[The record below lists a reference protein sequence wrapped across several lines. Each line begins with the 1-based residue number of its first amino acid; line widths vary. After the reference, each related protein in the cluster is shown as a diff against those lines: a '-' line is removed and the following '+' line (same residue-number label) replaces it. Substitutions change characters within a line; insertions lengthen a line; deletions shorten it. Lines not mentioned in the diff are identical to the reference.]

1 MDSARWQK
9 IQLLFHQAAD
19 LPEAEQ
25 EAFLAEHC
33 DGDQELR
40 FAVEKM
46 LRADEEENSFLER
59 DVADV
64 AHEVLN
70 QDSSSVAGLEQFGR
84 YKIKRTLGAGGMG
97 IVYLAEREDLGSR
110 VAIKILRDAWLSPAR
125 RERFTFEQRTLAQL
139 THPNIA
145 RLYDADTSPDGTPFF
160 AMEYVEGVPLTK
172 YCWQRRSSIEARLK
186 LFREVSEA
194 VVYAHQHAV
203 VHRDLKPSNILVK
216 EDGTVRLLDFGIA
229 KQMEVLGES
238 VDQTVT
244 GLRLMT
250 PAYASPEQIRGEPV
264 GIQSDVYSLGV
275 VLYELLCGQLPFDLS
290 SRTPAQAEKILTEQ
304 EPERPS
310 SKANKLFGESQ
321 SSNQNLL
328 QAGRSDWSDLDVL
341 CLTAMHK
348 DPRRRYASAEAL
360 LRDVDHYLKGE
371 PLEARPDSAHYRI
384 RKFVVR
390 NRRAVTAAAAAI
402 LLLAGLVTFFTVRLA
417 IARNAALAQA
427 ARTQRIQK
435 FMTNLFQGGDEAA
448 GPADNLRVV
457 TLLDRGV
464 QEAHSLNAEPVVQA
478 ELYETLGS
486 IYQKLGKLDQAN
498 ALLESALD
506 AHKTLFAA
514 DSAEVA
520 QTLVAIGQLR
530 SDQGRLEEAEKFTQQ
545 GLEMSRRHLAVS
557 NPAVVKAMV
566 AYGRVLGQRG
576 LYDHSI
582 QVLNDAV
589 KIESAPGRRAT
600 DLVNSLSALA
610 ETNYSAGHYPLA
622 DSLYR
627 RVLEMHRKMYGES
640 HPAVADDLGNI
651 AAIQQDLGFYT
662 EAEKF
667 DRQALEI
674 SQVYYGKEHP
684 KTAIYL
690 TMLGRALEFENKF
703 DESDAVL
710 HQALAIQERIYGPVH
725 GSVAE
730 TLNELAANKSMRNDM
745 DGAIVAFRRVVEIYR
760 SVYGDHHYFVAI
772 ALANVASQYMDKK
785 DYVSAEPIFRD
796 VIRRLTEVLP
806 ADNVNTGIAHIKLGR
821 VLLRQNR
828 YAEAAEQTR
837 AGFDSLS
844 KQMDPTV
851 SWLRSARKDL
861 VAEYTALHQPEQAAK
876 FKEATA
882 KQ

>member
-1 MDSARWQK
+1 MDSARWRR
-9 IQLLFHQAAD
+9 IQTLFHEAAD
-19 LPEAEQ
+19 MPPAQ
-25 EAFLAEHC
+25 QRAFLQENCGDDQMLLADVAHLLREDAEASS
-33 DGDQELR
+33 L
-40 FAVEKM
+40 
-46 LRADEEENSFLER
+46 LER
-59 DVADV
+59 NVAHV
-64 AHEVLN
+64 AHEVLG
-70 QDSSSVAGLEQFGR
+70 DGSTPAAEQFGR
-84 YKIKRTLGAGGMG
+84 YRIKQTLGAGGMG
-97 IVYLAEREDLGSR
+97 IVYLAEREDLGSL

-125 RERFTFEQRTLAQL
+125 RERFAFEQRTLAQL
-139 THPNIA
+139 NHPYIA

-160 AMEYVEGVPLTK
+160 AMEYVAGVPLTA
-172 YCWQRRSSIEARLK
+172 YCAQHRCSIDDRLR
-186 LFREVSEA
+186 LFREVCQA

-203 VHRDLKPSNILVK
+203 IHRDLKPSNILVK

-229 KQMEVLGES
+229 KQLEVLGEA
-238 VDQTVT
+238 VDQTMT

-250 PAYASPEQIRGEPV
+250 PAYASPEQIRGEQV
-264 GIQSDVYSLGV
+264 GIQTDVYSLGV
-275 VLYELLCGQLPFDLS
+275 LLYELLSGQLPFDLS
-290 SRTPAQAEKILTEQ
+290 SKTPAQAEKVVAEQ

-310 SKANKLFGESQ
+310 LAVHRAAEQ
-321 SSNQNLL
+321 SDQTHEFSL
-328 QAGRSDWSDLDVL
+328 ASRSLWSDLDVL

-371 PLEARPDSAHYRI
+371 ALEAQPDSARYRM
-384 RKFVVR
+384 RKFVAR
-390 NRRAVTAAAAAI
+390 NRRAVTAAAAA
-402 LLLAGLVTFFTVRLA
+402 LVLTAGLITFFTVRIA

-448 GPADNLRVV
+448 GPADSLRVV

-464 QEAHSLNAEPVVQA
+464 QEAQSLNAEPGVQA
-478 ELYETLGS
+478 ELYETLGG

-498 ALLESALD
+498 TLLQSALD
-506 AHKTLFAA
+506 SHKSHSGT
-514 DSAEVA
+514 DSPEVA

-530 SDQGRLEEAEKFTQQ
+530 SDQARLDDAEKFTQQ
-545 GLEMSRRHLAVS
+545 GLEMARRHLPAD
-557 NPAVVKAMV
+557 NPAVVKAMIS
-566 AYGRVLGQRG
+566 YGRVLAQRG
-576 LYDHSI
+576 SYDHAI

-589 KIESAPGRRAT
+589 NIESKPGKPAA

-610 ETNYSAGHYPLA
+610 EANYSAGHYPVA
-622 DSLYR
+622 DALYR
-627 RVLEMHRKMYGES
+627 RVLEMHRKMYGER
-640 HPAVADDLGNI
+640 HPSVADDLGNI

-667 DRQALEI
+667 DRQALDI
-674 SQVYYGKEHP
+674 TQGYYGKEHP
-684 KTAIYL
+684 KTAINL

-703 DESDAVL
+703 DDSDAML
-710 HQALAIQERIYGPVH
+710 KQALAIQERVYGPIH
-725 GSVAE
+725 PSVAE
-730 TLNELAANKSMRNDM
+730 TLNELAANESMRNDM
-745 DGAIVAFRRVVEIYR
+745 DGAVVQFRRVAEIYR
-760 SVYGDHHYFVAI
+760 SIYGDHHYLVAI

-785 DYVSAEPIFRD
+785 DYASAEPIFRD

-806 ADNVNTGIAHIKLGR
+806 PDNVNTGIARIKLGR
-821 VLLRQNR
+821 TLLRQNR
-828 YAEAAEQTR
+828 FAEAEAQTH

-861 VAEYTALHQPEQAAK
+861 VAEYTGMNQPDQAAK